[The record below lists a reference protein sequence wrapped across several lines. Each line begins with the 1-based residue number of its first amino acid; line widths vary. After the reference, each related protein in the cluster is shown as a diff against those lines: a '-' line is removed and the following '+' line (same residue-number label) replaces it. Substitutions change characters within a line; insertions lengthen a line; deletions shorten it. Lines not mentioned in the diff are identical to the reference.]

1 MHRNPR
7 IRFTAASLCLL
18 IALPAGVRPTAAAET
33 PPLTLERIMA
43 DPDWIG
49 NPPENAYWADDGLSL
64 YYERERDGEGKNPK
78 DLYRLDLTGGQT
90 VKIEPADRGTVDA
103 PGGDRSRDRKWKTYA
118 REGDIFLKDLTTGAV
133 HQITRSAERE
143 GDPHFLA
150 DGQRIAFRRG
160 AAVLVY
166 DPASGLI
173 SQPAEI
179 RLDKDPA
186 DKDEPTYLAAEQ
198 TRLFDVI
205 RQKQEKEKRDLTED
219 RARQKADPT
228 RPPLPWYFGKKVT
241 IEEVRLSPAGNWLAV
256 VTAPK
261 RDDQLKP
268 SKMPGYVTESGE
280 VETKDVRSKVGTEGP
295 NPHSV
300 TLLDLAKHRRID
312 LDLSGLPG
320 IKDDPLKSL
329 KDAAKARREAEKAK
343 RKAEASKDA
352 DADEKDKAAQDEKTE
367 KTEKTE
373 KAKDEATQEE
383 EKGKDKDAKK
393 LAAKAAAKKGTEEDG
408 KGADKEKEK
417 DKDAKREPRPVEV
430 QALTWSDDGSK
441 LAVMLLSYDNKDRW
455 IATWD
460 AASRKLTP
468 RHRLTD
474 PAWINWDFNVQ
485 GWLKDNETL
494 YFLSEEGGWSRLYLL
509 STKTGKVRPL
519 TPEGH
524 FEVSEP
530 VLSWDGSSI
539 YYQANVQHPGNYD
552 VWRVDVATGKTEQ
565 LTHVGGLT
573 KFDLSPSEDRLLLTH
588 SGTTRPDE
596 LYVQNIQ
603 NVQNAQSP
611 AEAKPVTQ
619 TRTAAFLGEDWSV
632 PEVVPIASTHGAP
645 APVYARVYTPKGFD
659 AAKKY
664 PAVMFV
670 HGAGYLHNVHFG
682 WSSYFREFMFHTLL
696 TRHGYVVI
704 DMDYRASAGY
714 GRAWRTAI
722 YRQMGYPELE
732 DLQDG
737 VAWLVAHKNVDAQR
751 VGVYGGSYGGFM
763 TYMALFRA
771 PDLFAAGAAL
781 RPVSD
786 WTYYNDQY
794 TSGILNRPED
804 DPDSYTKSS
813 PIEYVAGLSKPLLI
827 CDGMQ
832 DDNVFFQDNVR
843 LVQRL
848 IELKKENFEIAIYP
862 VESHGFVQPTS
873 WLDEYRRIF
882 KLFERYLK

>member
-7 IRFTAASLCLL
+7 LRFTAASLCLL
-18 IALPAGVRPTAAAET
+18 IALPAGAVPAAAADT

-49 NPPENAYWADDGLSL
+49 NPPENAYWADDGRSI
-64 YYERERDGEGKNPK
+64 YYERERDGEGRNPK
-78 DLYRLDLTGGQT
+78 DLVRLDLATGQT
-90 VKIEPADRGTVDA
+90 VKIEPADRGKVDA
-103 PGGDRSRDRKWKTYA
+103 PGGERSLDRKWKVYA
-118 REGDIFLKDLTTGAV
+118 REGDIFLKDLTTGAIRQV
-133 HQITRSAERE
+133 TRTAEKE
-143 GDPHFLA
+143 SNPHFLA
-150 DGQRIAFRRG
+150 DGQRVEFRRG
-160 AAVLVY
+160 PAVLVY
-166 DPASGLI
+166 DLASGLT
-173 SQPAEI
+173 SQPADI

-186 DKDEPTYLAAEQ
+186 EKDDPTLLAAEQ

-205 RQKQEKEKRDLTED
+205 RQKQEKEKRDLAEE
-219 RARQKADPT
+219 RARQKADST

-241 IEEVRLSPAGNWLAV
+241 IEEARLSPSGAWLAV

-261 RDDQLKP
+261 HDDQLKP
-268 SKMPGYVTESGE
+268 SKMPAYVSESGE
-280 VETKDVRSKVGTEGP
+280 VEVKDVRSKVGAEGP
-295 NPHSV
+295 SPHSLTV
-300 TLLDLAKHRRID
+300 LDLAKHVRID
-312 LDLSGLPG
+312 LDLGVLPG

-329 KDAAKARREAEKAK
+329 KDAAKARKDAEKAK
-343 RKAEASKDA
+343 KKAESKDG
-352 DADEKDKAAQDEKTE
+352 DAKDDEKDQDKEAKEEKG
-367 KTEKTE
+367 
-373 KAKDEATQEE
+373 KDEATKEE
-383 EKGKDKDAKK
+383 EKGKDARK
-393 LAAKAAAKKGTEEDG
+393 LAAKSAVTKDKDKE
-408 KGADKEKEK
+408 KEKEK
-417 DKDAKREPRPVEV
+417 DKKPEPRPVEV
-430 QALTWSDDGSK
+430 SGLAWSEDGSQ
-441 LAVMLLSYDNKDRW
+441 LAVMLRSRDNKDRW

-460 AASRKLTP
+460 AASRKLKS

-509 STKTGKVRPL
+509 STKTGKTRPL
-519 TPEGH
+519 TPEGR
-524 FEVSEP
+524 FEVGEP
-530 VLSWDGSSI
+530 VRSWDGRTI

-565 LTHVGGLT
+565 LTHLGGLT
-573 KFDLSPSEDRLLLTH
+573 AFELSPNEDRLLLTH

-596 LYVQNIQ
+596 LYIQ
-603 NVQNAQSP
+603 PAQP
-611 AEAKPVTQ
+611 AEEAQPVTQ
-619 TRTAAFLGEDWSV
+619 TRTAAFLAEDWAV
-632 PEVVPIASTHGAP
+632 PEVVPIPSTHGAP
-645 APVYARVYTPKGFD
+645 AAIYSRIYTPKDFA

-670 HGAGYLHNVHFG
+670 HGAGYLHNVHYG

-737 VAWLVAHKNVDAQR
+737 VAWLVAHKSVDPKR

-763 TYMALFRA
+763 TYMALFRS

-786 WTYYNDQY
+786 WTYYNDEY
-794 TSGILNRPED
+794 TSNILNRPEE
-804 DPDSYTKSS
+804 DPDAYTKSS
-813 PIEYVAGLSKPLLI
+813 PIEYVAGLRNPLLI
-827 CDGMQ
+827 CDGML

-848 IELKKENFEIAIYP
+848 IELKKENFETAIYP

>member
-1 MHRNPR
+1 MIRNPR
-7 IRFTAASLCLL
+7 LRFTAASLCLL
-18 IALPAGVRPTAAAET
+18 IALPAGAVPAAAAET
-33 PPLTLERIMA
+33 QPLTLERIMA

-49 NPPENAYWADDGLSL
+49 NPPENAYWADDGRSL
-64 YYERERDGEGKNPK
+64 YYERERDGEGRNPK
-78 DLYRLDLTGGQT
+78 DLYRLDLASGQT
-90 VKIEPADRGTVDA
+90 VKIEPADRGKVDA

-118 REGDIFLKDLTTGAV
+118 REGDVFLKDLTTGAIR
-133 HQITRSAERE
+133 QITRTAEKESEPR
-143 GDPHFLA
+143 FLA

-160 AAVLVY
+160 TAVLVY

-173 SQPAEI
+173 SQPADI

-186 DKDEPTYLAAEQ
+186 EKDDPTDLAAEQ
-198 TRLFDVI
+198 TRLFDVV
-205 RQKQEKEKRDLTED
+205 RQKQEKEKRNLAEE
-219 RARQKADPT
+219 RARQKAVST
-228 RPPLPWYFGKKVT
+228 RPSLPWYFGKKVT
-241 IEEVRLSPAGNWLAV
+241 VEEARLSPAGNWLAV
-256 VTAPK
+256 VTVPK

-280 VETKDVRSKVGTEGP
+280 VESKDVRSKVGAEGP
-295 NPHSV
+295 APHSLS
-300 TLLDLAKHRRID
+300 LLDLAGHRRID
-312 LDLSGLPG
+312 LDLGVLPG

-343 RKAEASKDA
+343 RKAESKDA
-352 DADEKDKAAQDEKTE
+352 DAQNDEKDNATKD
-367 KTEKTE
+367 E

-393 LAAKAAAKKGTEEDG
+393 LAAKAAEKKDQD
-408 KGADKEKEK
+408 KDDKEKDKEK
-417 DKDAKREPRPVEV
+417 DKDKKREPRPVDV
-430 QALTWSDDGSK
+430 QALTWSDDGCK
-441 LAVMLLSYDNKDRW
+441 LAVMLHSYDNKDRW

-460 AASRKLTP
+460 SAGGALTP

-485 GWLKDNETL
+485 GWLRDNETV

-509 STKTGKVRPL
+509 STKTGKIRPL
-519 TPEGH
+519 TPEGN
-524 FEVSEP
+524 FEVGDP
-530 VLSWDGSSI
+530 VRSWDGTSI

-552 VWRVDVATGKTEQ
+552 VWRVDVATGKAEQ
-565 LTHVGGLT
+565 LTHLGGLLT
-573 KFDLSPSEDRLLLTH
+573 SFDLSPNEDRLLLMH

-596 LYVQNIQ
+596 LYVQNLE
-603 NVQNAQSP
+603 AG

-619 TRTAAFLGEDWSV
+619 TRTAEFLAEDWAV

-645 APVYARVYTPKGFD
+645 APIYARVYTPKDFD

-722 YRQMGYPELE
+722 YRQMGHPELE

-737 VAWLVAHKNVDAQR
+737 VAWLVAHKNVDPQR

-786 WTYYNDQY
+786 WMFYNDDY
-794 TSGILNRPED
+794 TSNILNRPED
-804 DPDSYTKSS
+804 DPDSYTRSS
-813 PIEYVAGLSKPLLI
+813 PIEYVAGLKKPLLI

>member
-7 IRFTAASLCLL
+7 LRFTAASLCLL
-18 IALPAGVRPTAAAET
+18 IALPAGAVPAVAAGP

-49 NPPENAYWADDGLSL
+49 NPPENAYWADDGRSL
-64 YYERERDGEGKNPK
+64 YYERERDGEGRNPK
-78 DLYRLDLTGGQT
+78 DLYRVDLTGQPL
-90 VKIEPADRGTVDA
+90 KAIRIEPADRGKVDA

-118 REGDIFLKDLTTGAV
+118 REGDVFLKDLTNGAIR
-133 HQITRSAERE
+133 QITRTGERE
-143 GDPHFLA
+143 SDPHFLA

-160 AAVLVY
+160 PAVFVY
-166 DPASGLI
+166 DPATGLT
-173 SQPAEI
+173 SQPADV

-186 DKDEPTYLAAEQ
+186 DKDDPTYLAAEQ
-198 TRLFDVI
+198 TRLFDVV

-219 RARQKADPT
+219 RARQKADST
-228 RPPLPWYFGKKVT
+228 RPPLPWYLGKKVT
-241 IEEVRLSPAGNWLAV
+241 VEEARLSPAGDWLAV

-280 VETKDVRSKVGTEGP
+280 VESKDVRSKVGTETP
-295 NPHSV
+295 APHSL
-300 TLLDLAKHRRID
+300 TLLDLARHARID
-312 LDLSGLPG
+312 LDLGVLPG

-343 RKAEASKDA
+343 RKAEPRDA
-352 DADEKDKAAQDEKTE
+352 GATDEEKDEKS
-367 KTEKTE
+367 
-373 KAKDEATQEE
+373 KDEATQEE
-383 EKGKDKDAKK
+383 EKGKDKDARK
-393 LAAKAAAKKGTEEDG
+393 LAAKASEKKDQ
-408 KGADKEKEK
+408 DKDEKDAGKEK
-417 DKDAKREPRPVEV
+417 DKKPEPRPVEV
-430 QALTWSDDGSK
+430 SNLSWSDDGSR
-441 LAVMLLSYDNKDRW
+441 LAVMLRSHDNKDRW
-455 IATWD
+455 IATWEPG
-460 AASRKLTP
+460 SRKLTP

-485 GWLKDNETL
+485 GWLRDNETL

-509 STKTGKVRPL
+509 SAKTGKVRPL
-519 TPEGH
+519 TPEGR
-524 FEVSEP
+524 FEVGEP
-530 VLSWDGSSI
+530 VRSWDGTQI

-552 VWRVDVATGKTEQ
+552 VWRVDVATARTEQ
-565 LTHVGGLT
+565 LTHLGGLT
-573 KFDLSPSEDRLLLTH
+573 SFVLSPNEDRLLLTH

-596 LYVQNIQ
+596 LFVQDLQ
-603 NVQNAQSP
+603 AG
-611 AEAKPVTQ
+611 ATARPVTQ
-619 TRTAAFLGEDWSV
+619 TRTTEFLAEDWTV
-632 PEVVPIASTHGAP
+632 PEVIPIASTHGAP
-645 APVYARVYTPKGFD
+645 APVYARVYTPKDFD
-659 AAKKY
+659 PAKKY

-722 YRQMGYPELE
+722 YRQMGHPELE

-737 VAWLVAHKNVDAQR
+737 VAWLVAHKSVDPKR

-786 WTYYNDQY
+786 WAFYNDDY
-794 TSGILNRPED
+794 TSNILNRPEE
-804 DPDSYTKSS
+804 DPDAYAKSS
-813 PIEYVAGLSKPLLI
+813 PIEYVAGLAKPLLI

-848 IELKKENFEIAIYP
+848 IELKKEDFEIAIYP